1 MTIGQMNF
9 AEIAAQ
15 HKPGDEW
22 ETDGL
27 RYKMAKNG
35 SIYNLGVAGARF
47 VYGVPPEETRITTS
61 EHAQRMNEIR
71 WHGHRQDA
79 ARQAVRDALND
90 DKIDSIEAADGYM
103 TYALVREGVLDGTQ
117 RLADRVKAYETV
129 LEHSGMSGKAPKQAQ
144 QQVQGATLSMDTE
157 TAVAVAQ
164 AVAAEMSKRG
174 IVDG

>member
-1 MTIGQMNF
+1 MR
-9 AEIAAQ
+9 EVAAQ

-22 ETDGL
+22 DYEGTH
-27 RYKMAKNG
+27 YKMAKNG
-35 SIYNLGVAGARF
+35 SIFSLGVAGSRF
-47 VYGVPPEETRITTS
+47 VYGNPPGETRITTT
-61 EHAQRMNEIR
+61 EQAVRLNEIR

-90 DKIDSIEAADGYM
+90 DRIDSIEAADGYM
-103 TYALVREGVLDGTQ
+103 TYALVREGVLDGTH

-129 LEHSGMSGKAPKQAQ
+129 LEHSGMSGKAPKAAQ
-144 QQVQGATLSMDTE
+144 QQVQGATLSMDRD